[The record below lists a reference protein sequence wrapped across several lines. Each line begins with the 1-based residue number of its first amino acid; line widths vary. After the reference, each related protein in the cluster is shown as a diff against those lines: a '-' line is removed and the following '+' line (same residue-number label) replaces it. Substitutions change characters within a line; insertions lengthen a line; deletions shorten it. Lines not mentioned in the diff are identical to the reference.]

1 MDNIRTLK
9 VKQLNAIQPFILVFT
24 NVLFLLKSKQSMF
37 LIE

>member
-9 VKQLNAIQPFILVFT
+9 LKQLIAIQPFILVFT
-24 NVLFLLKSKQSMF
+24 TALFLLKSKQSMF